1 MIVGFSRHGTGR
13 GAGPVDY
20 MIDPKRE
27 GRERHPPQV
36 VRGSPE
42 NTKHLIDSLEFKHKY
57 TSGVLSF
64 APNEKITPK
73 QENAIIERFEQ
84 MAFAGL
90 DADQYNILW
99 VRHIHAGHHELHF
112 VTPRVEL
119 STGNSLNIKPPG
131 ERTQQHFDDF
141 RSEINARYG
150 LADPDDP
157 NRMRN
162 VAIPDH
168 ELKITSESLRRSLS
182 VSDNPRIAIDA
193 ILTQRATE
201 GAIRSRD
208 DLIEQINELELTVTR
223 TGKDYITVCD
233 PQINQRWRLK
243 GALYGERFEPSTAIE
258 SPARQGKRDYSKP
271 DPAAAQR
278 FEARVE
284 RHISART
291 EYHQKRYPQAT
302 QRPLMAITQEQGT
315 LAFPDRTEPL
325 SGALVRQLGNDALLD
340 RRDHD
345 PTEEHSSARA
355 IGRQNQP
362 SELWQE
368 QSQVCTNRSESR
380 SLRGKQRLP
389 SDKGVL
395 NDRTGNPFVERIK
408 AFGERVQQTTE
419 RFRAIT
425 ASITANVRTYL
436 GAKQPAQL
444 ASEML
449 ERSNQ
454 QINQLVHLVHRKQT
468 EIKFNNEPE
477 RGHGLSR

>member
-64 APNEKITPK
+64 APEEKITPK

-90 DADQYNILW
+90 QADQYNILW
-99 VRHIHAGHHELHF
+99 VRHTHAGHHELHF

-157 NRMRN
+157 DRMRN
-162 VAIPDH
+162 VAIPNH

-182 VSDNPRIAIDA
+182 VSDSPRIAIDE
-193 ILTQRATE
+193 ILTQRAAE
-201 GAIRSRD
+201 GLIKSRD
-208 DLIEQINELELTVTR
+208 DLLEQINELDLTVTR
-223 TGKDYITVCD
+223 TGKHYITVCN
-233 PQINQRWRLK
+233 PETNQRWRLK
-243 GALYGERFEPSTAIE
+243 GALYGEKFEPSTAIE
-258 SPARQGKRDYSKP
+258 STTLRGKRDFSRA
-271 DPAAAQR
+271 DPTAFQR
-278 FEARVE
+278 FEARVD

-291 EYHQKRYPQAT
+291 EYNQKRYPEAK
-302 QRPLMAITQEQGT
+302 QRPLMAINQESNA
-315 LAFPDRTEPL
+315 LAIRDRNEPL
-325 SGALVRQLGNDALLD
+325 SGTLLRQLGNDALLY

-345 PTEEHSSARA
+345 TAAERERSGSSR
-355 IGRQNQP
+355 GQDQYND
-362 SELWQE
+362 LWQE
-368 QSQVCTNRSESR
+368 EPQVCGDRAEFSDIPR
-380 SLRGKQRLP
+380 RRQRRIQDP
-389 SDKGVL
+389 KGAL

-408 AFGERVQQTTE
+408 AFGERVQQATE
-419 RFRAIT
+419 RIRTIT
-425 ASITANVRTYL
+425 ASFARDVQSYL
-436 GAKQPAQL
+436 GSKQQTSL
-444 ASEML
+444 GSEML
-449 ERSNQ
+449 KRSNQ
-454 QINQLVHLVHRKQT
+454 QVSQIIDQRQKTIKKQ
-468 EIKFNNEPE
+468 E
-477 RGHGLSR
+477 RGHGFSR